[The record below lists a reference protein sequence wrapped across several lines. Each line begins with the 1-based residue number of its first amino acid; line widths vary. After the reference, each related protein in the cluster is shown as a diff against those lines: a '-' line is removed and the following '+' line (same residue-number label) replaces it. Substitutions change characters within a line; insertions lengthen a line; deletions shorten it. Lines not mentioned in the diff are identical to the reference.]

1 MSKIL
6 TVAGH
11 EFITNLRRPG
21 FIITT
26 LIVPL
31 LGALALV
38 VAAFFGGQFASF
50 FERQFEGKAVRVG
63 YVDHSGLFTPPLA
76 EYADAF
82 IPYPDE
88 DAACQALLEGEIEAY
103 LLIPEDYLETG
114 RVLGYSRS
122 RGLSTAISASEE
134 KLQPFFVD
142 HLLAGR
148 VDPKLRKRAAEP
160 LHLSPIALDEK
171 GKPSGEGPA
180 SFIANFA
187 APYAFSI
194 LLVMTIFSSSGF
206 LLQGVSEEKE
216 SRVIEILLSSITPL
230 QLLAGKIAGLGA
242 LGLAQVLF
250 WLGCGWALMGVA
262 GTLFAF
268 AAVFIK
274 PLTVLLGLVYFL
286 LGYLLFATLMATAGA
301 LGTSMREGQQIGGI
315 FSMMA
320 ALPLMLSSFLF
331 ANPNSALAVALSY
344 FPPSAP
350 TMMLLRLG
358 VTNVPLNQVAISLI
372 LLMAGIAGSLWAGA
386 KLFRMGLLMY
396 GKRPSLSEIVRAL
409 RQA

>member
-50 FERQFEGKAVRVG
+50 FERQFEGKTVRVG

-82 IPYPDE
+82 VPYPDE
-88 DAACQALLEGEIEAY
+88 DAACQALLKGEIEAY

-122 RGLSTAISASEE
+122 RGLSTAISASKE

-148 VDPKLRKRAAEP
+148 VDPKLRKRAADP

-180 SFIANFA
+180 GFIANFV

-230 QLLAGKIAGLGA
+230 QLLAGKITGLGA

-250 WLGCGWALMGVA
+250 WLSCGWALMGGA

-274 PLTVLLGLVYFL
+274 PLTILLGLVYFL
-286 LGYLLFATLMATAGA
+286 LGYLLFATFMATAGA

-358 VTNVPLNQVAISLI
+358 VADVPPSQIAISLV
-372 LLMAGIAGSLWAGA
+372 LLVAGIAGSLWAGA